1 MALSPRQKRIVY
13 FGVYPILALLIFF
26 FVFHWSFPYG
36 RIKNKLIALAAPT
49 VELQIAEVDSTFWPG
64 GLVFDSVL
72 IKTRPKSSDDKPA
85 VILVDTARVDV
96 GLLSLLGQRLAV
108 DIVATIGAG
117 EVEADLVLS
126 ETEFSIELETEAL
139 PLETV
144 PDLGESLGLPGLPVS
159 GGLNAT
165 VALTVPEQRLDLAD
179 GSLSLSCSGCI
190 VGDGKAKLKP
200 SKRSGS
206 SRARSR
212 MIFSSGGLTV
222 PPLNLGEL
230 TGTVTIS
237 GGRGV
242 IEQFAAN
249 SDDGNLALFGSFQL
263 AEKFSDSR
271 FEKGCIKFRLSDSL
285 KQREREFGN
294 VPNLMG
300 VPPDDSGYSN
310 MLLQGKLA
318 GARWRV
324 ATNCES
330 DGSAERFNP
339 RAAARTS
346 VSARGSSARASGLR
360 GLGDDDD
367 GDDGD
372 DDMGDG
378 DDDVAGLNLAARRGG
393 DEDDEGDGDDAN
405 EREAAAREA
414 RRQAALQRVDDVRAT
429 DGEGRRGAESP
440 DAEREAEREAER
452 RIEQRELDDEN
463 DRDRADREP
472 HIDDLVDD
480 DEGLDGEEGEE
491 DDDDRFEDEY
501 REDERDNLNRDD
513 DEF

>member
-1 MALSPRQKRIVY
+1 MNLSPRQKRIVY
-13 FGVYPILALLIFF
+13 VGVYPILALLIFF
-26 FVFHWSFPYG
+26 FVFHWSFPYE
-36 RIKNKLIALAAPT
+36 RIKNKLIALAAPA

-72 IKTRPKSSDDKPA
+72 IKTRPKRSDDKPA
-85 VILVDTARVDV
+85 VILVDNARVDV
-96 GLLSLLGQRLAV
+96 GLLSLIGQRLAL

-117 EVEADLVLS
+117 EVAADLVLS

-165 VALTVPEQRLDLAD
+165 VALTVPEGRLDLAD

-200 SKRSGS
+200 RKRSGS

-212 MIFSSGGLTV
+212 MLFSSGGLTV

-230 TGTVTIS
+230 AGTVTIS

-324 ATNCES
+324 ATNCEP

-346 VSARGSSARASGLR
+346 VSARGSSSRGSGLR
-360 GLGDDDD
+360 GLGDDD
-367 GDDGD
+367 GD
-372 DDMGDG
+372 DDMGD
-378 DDDVAGLNLAARRGG
+378 DDDGAAGLNLAARRGI
-393 DEDDEGDGDDAN
+393 DEDDEGDSDEAN

-414 RRQAALQRVDDVRAT
+414 RRQAALERVDDVRTT
-429 DGEGRRGAESP
+429 DGEGRRGAESR
-440 DAEREAEREAER
+440 DAERDAEREAER
-452 RIEQRELDDEN
+452 RIEQRELDDE
-463 DRDRADREP
+463 DERDRADREP

-491 DDDDRFEDEY
+491 DDDDGFEDEY

-513 DEF
+513 DDF